1 MDKNRDAHL
10 NSALTQSRQLYEKLI
25 GITPNLS
32 YSEINQLPNAK
43 RVAFEAIYSQLMSA
57 LEIIDDSLQE
67 SSLNEGIGNIS
78 NEGYKFYKSEIES
91 NRRSLDEIII
101 TLLDLHDYDFE
112 VSSNAQIDNPNPIW
126 NILVSGYD
134 YWSNDDRDEFDSEE
148 IRKTEK
154 LLFSRFFIPDLW
166 MENLELVRPVLGD
179 SAKNRLPGDIRELI
193 KENFRSFILGNYLA
207 SIALSGSVLEYVLVD
222 RAPSFEINQFS
233 DNPKFP
239 NRFKKLGILI
249 SEYAEKL
256 PEISIHLETIVESRN
271 RTIHPKHKQK
281 LFLQP
286 KALQKT
292 ALNSLTALKEAV
304 EKLYFG

>member
-1 MDKNRDAHL
+1 M
-10 NSALTQSRQLYEKLI
+10 
-25 GITPNLS
+25 
-32 YSEINQLPNAK
+32 
-43 RVAFEAIYSQLMSA
+43 
-57 LEIIDDSLQE
+57 
-67 SSLNEGIGNIS
+67 
-78 NEGYKFYKSEIES
+78 
-91 NRRSLDEIII
+91 
-101 TLLDLHDYDFE
+101 
-112 VSSNAQIDNPNPIW
+112 
-126 NILVSGYD
+126 
-134 YWSNDDRDEFDSEE
+134 
-148 IRKTEK
+148 
-154 LLFSRFFIPDLW
+154 
-166 MENLELVRPVLGD
+166 
-179 SAKNRLPGDIRELI
+179 
-193 KENFRSFILGNYLA
+193 
-207 SIALSGSVLEYVLVD
+207 LVD

>member
-1 MDKNRDAHL
+1 MDENRDENL
-10 NSALTQSRQLYEKLI
+10 NSALTQSRQLYKRLV
-25 GITPNLS
+25 GITPNFS
-32 YSEINQLPNAK
+32 NSEINQLSNDRRIAYE
-43 RVAFEAIYSQLMSA
+43 VIYSQLMST

-101 TLLDLHDYDFE
+101 TLLDLHEYDFE
-112 VSSNAQIDNPNPIW
+112 VSSNDQIKNQNPIW

-166 MENLELVRPVLGD
+166 MKNLELVRPVLGD
-179 SAKNRLPGDIRELI
+179 SVKNRLPGDIRELI
-193 KENFRSFILGNYLA
+193 KENFSSFILGNYLS
-207 SIALSGSVLEYVLVD
+207 SIALSGSVLEYVLID
-222 RAPSFEINQFS
+222 RASSFEIDQFS
-233 DNPKFP
+233 DDPKFP
-239 NRFKKLGILI
+239 NRYKKLGKLI
-249 SEYAEKL
+249 SEYSEKL
-256 PEISIHLETIVESRN
+256 PQINIQLETIVESRN

-281 LFLQP
+281 LFLKP
-286 KALQKT
+286 EALQKT
-292 ALNSLTALKEAV
+292 ALNSLMALKETV